1 MTPPKKSKS
10 LQDILKQ
17 RSHSTFVGREE
28 QIALF
33 RQNMARSPEL
43 RDYFIFNVWGQ
54 GGVGKS
60 TLLRQFRKLAEEA
73 QCATALTSDGET
85 SVPEALGRLAD
96 QLDQQG
102 HKLNQFSERYKVYRQ
117 KKQELESDP
126 DAPQGFSAFMGK
138 AIAKASLGAAKQIPG
153 SGVVT
158 PFLDEDAISSQ
169 AGEWASYVAK
179 KIGNKDEVRLVQEP
193 VETLTPLFLQDLCK
207 LAEQKNLLLIFDVY
221 ERTSPFLDSW
231 FSELLEGRHGDLPAN
246 LLLAIAGRD
255 ELDKNRWADWEGAIA
270 RLPLNPFTEAEA
282 TQFLTR
288 KGITNPQVIT
298 VILHLSGCLPLL
310 VATLAAESPNDPAQ
324 IGDPSGT
331 AVERFLQWVD
341 DPKRRQLALDAAL
354 PRTLNRDVIAVL
366 QGEDTADELFAWLRT
381 MPFVE
386 ERSDVWAYHDIART
400 QMLRHKRRT
409 SPQSWADRH
418 GTLADYY
425 GTLQTSLE
433 LDEKHQWKD
442 DTWQTNSLHILYH
455 RLCQAPQRQL
465 PLALNQFL
473 AALKET
479 RKFAQQWAQTML
491 GAGKDTDCAEVLRW
505 GDHFVAGLT
514 AYDDDRYETTVEL
527 FTALLNHSSLTT
539 QSQPIALSWR
549 GETYRL
555 MKRYQEAL
563 QDFDRAIE
571 LDPKYAW
578 AISSRGITYRLMKR
592 YEAALQ
598 DFDRAIELD
607 PKYAWAIASRAE
619 TYRLMERYEEALQDS
634 DKAIELNPKYDR
646 AIAMCGVI
654 YDSMQRYKE
663 ALQYFDRAIEL
674 NPQSVEAIALRGFTY
689 RSMKNYEE
697 ALQNLN
703 RAIELN
709 PKYIEVISERGE
721 TYRLMKRYEAA
732 LQDFDRAIELD
743 PKYAWAIAS
752 RGQTYRAMK
761 RFEAALQ
768 DFDRAIELDSNS
780 SWKISGRGETYR
792 LMKRF
797 EAALQAFNRAIEL
810 DPKDAW
816 AIASRGQTYRAMER
830 FEEAL
835 QDFNQAVELDP
846 KLDWAIRERG
856 EVLLALKR
864 YQESLADFDQAIEL
878 DSNNDWRYY
887 DRALAYQALN
897 QPDRAKAD
905 LDRAIQLAQQQ
916 YDENPENHGNT
927 FNLALYHLAA
937 GTIPQA
943 WHFYRNALDRGAPL
957 SIIQEA
963 IRDLE
968 DFLGVLPGHEWAIKA
983 KAELEKRLNR

>member
-17 RSHSTFVGREE
+17 RSQSTFVGREE

-60 TLLRQFRKLAEEA
+60 TLLRQFRKLAEDA
-73 QCATALTSDGET
+73 QFATALTSDVET

-126 DAPQGFSAFMGK
+126 DAPQGFSAFMRK

-153 SGVVT
+153 SGAVT

-179 KIGNKDEVRLVQEP
+179 RIGNKDEVRLVQEP
-193 VETLTPLFLQDLCK
+193 IETLTPLFLQDLCK

-221 ERTSPFLDSW
+221 ERTSPFLDGW
-231 FSELLEGRHGDLPAN
+231 FGELLEGLPGDLPAN
-246 LLLAIAGRD
+246 LMLAIAGRD

-270 RLPLNPFTEAEA
+270 RLPLNPFTEEEA

-288 KGITNPQVIT
+288 KGITNPQVIN
-298 VILHLSGCLPLL
+298 VILRLSGCLPLL

-331 AVERFLQWVD
+331 AVERFLKWVD

-386 ERSDVWAYHDIART
+386 ERSDGWAYHDIARS

-409 SPQSWADRH
+409 SPQSWADLH
-418 GTLADYY
+418 GKLADYY
-425 GTLQTSLE
+425 DNLRTSLR

-442 DTWQTNSLHILYH
+442 DTWQTYSLHILYH

-465 PLALNQFL
+465 PLALNEFL

-479 RKFAQQWAQTML
+479 RKFAQRWAENIL
-491 GAGKDTDCAEVLRW
+491 DAGKNTDCAEVLRW
-505 GDHFVAGLT
+505 GEQLVEGLT
-514 AYDDDRYETTVEL
+514 AYDDKCYETTVEL
-527 FTALLNHSSLTT
+527 FTALLNDSSITI
-539 QSQPIALSWR
+539 QWQPIALSWR
-549 GETYRL
+549 G
-555 MKRYQEAL
+555 Q
-563 QDFDRAIE
+563 
-571 LDPKYAW
+571 
-578 AISSRGITYRLMKR
+578 TYRLMKR

-598 DFDRAIELD
+598 DFDRE
-607 PKYAWAIASRAE
+607 
-619 TYRLMERYEEALQDS
+619 
-634 DKAIELNPKYDR
+634 
-646 AIAMCGVI
+646 
-654 YDSMQRYKE
+654 
-663 ALQYFDRAIEL
+663 
-674 NPQSVEAIALRGFTY
+674 
-689 RSMKNYEE
+689 
-697 ALQNLN
+697 
-703 RAIELN
+703 
-709 PKYIEVISERGE
+709 
-721 TYRLMKRYEAA
+721 
-732 LQDFDRAIELD
+732 
-743 PKYAWAIAS
+743 
-752 RGQTYRAMK
+752 
-761 RFEAALQ
+761 
-768 DFDRAIELDSNS
+768 
-780 SWKISGRGETYR
+780 
-792 LMKRF
+792 
-797 EAALQAFNRAIEL
+797 IEL

-816 AIASRGQTYRAMER
+816 AIARRGITYGLM
-830 FEEAL
+830 
-835 QDFNQAVELDP
+835 
-846 KLDWAIRERG
+846 
-856 EVLLALKR
+856 KR
-864 YQESLADFDQAIEL
+864 DQGALADFDQAIEL
-878 DSNNDWRYY
+878 DSNKDWGYY

-905 LDRAIQLAQQQ
+905 LDHAIQLAQQE
-916 YDENPENHGNT
+916 YDENPEDHRNS

-937 GTIPQA
+937 GTNQQS
-943 WHFYRNALDRGAPL
+943 WRFYRDALNRGAPL
-957 SIIQEA
+957 SSIQTA
-963 IRDLE
+963 VRDLE
-968 DFLGVLPGHEWAIKA
+968 DFLCLFPGHEWAAKA
-983 KAELEKRLNR
+983 KTTLEKRLET